1 MPDRVWPQQEE
12 GKTWHGTL
20 SSRVLQASPV
30 KCPILE
36 TYKLLANHSDT
47 KTPLHSFPS
56 GWGSPVIL
64 FAHGQGR
71 EIGLLRP
78 VSEPYGVQD
87 SVV

>member
-1 MPDRVWPQQEE
+1 MPDRVWSHQEE
-12 GKTWHGTL
+12 GKTWLVTL

-36 TYKLLANHSDT
+36 KYKLLANYSDT
-47 KTPLHSFPS
+47 ETPIHSFPS
-56 GWGSPVIL
+56 GWGSSVKL

-71 EIGLLRP
+71 EMGLLCP

-87 SVV
+87 SVI

>member
-1 MPDRVWPQQEE
+1 MATARRGEDLAWGPVFP
-12 GKTWHGTL
+12 
-20 SSRVLQASPV
+20 VLQASPV

-36 TYKLLANHSDT
+36 KYKLLANHSDT

-56 GWGSPVIL
+56 GRGSPVKL

>member
-12 GKTWHGTL
+12 GQTWRGTL

-36 TYKLLANHSDT
+36 KYKLLANHSDT
-47 KTPLHSFPS
+47 KTPLHA
-56 GWGSPVIL
+56 SPGGRVSCLL

-71 EIGLLRP
+71 EVGLLRP
-78 VSEPYGVQD
+78 VSEP
-87 SVV
+87 